1 MQRFFPLALL
11 FISSIVF
18 AQTELAYLKKS
29 DDQALIQA
37 TLQPSSIIGLSERD
51 TYILVASLEEGSLQ
65 LFENSNGTLI
75 PKLEFPMS
83 IGKEGFGKEIEG
95 DKKTPVGVYRITSF
109 LHNEQLDDF
118 YGRAAYPLNYPN
130 AWDLLQN
137 RTGSGI
143 WLHAMPEGV
152 TSRPA
157 LDSDGCIV
165 INNEQIEMLSPYLD
179 VGRTRIVLT
188 DKSDW
193 LPTKQIQIQRDEL
206 ESHIENWQEAW
217 ESLQDQP
224 YLAFY
229 SDDYNN
235 LKHDKA
241 SWDKYKKRVNGS
253 KKFIDINISDL
264 AIFSYPGTDN
274 LVMTE
279 FYQSYV
285 SNNYRSKGWKKQLWK
300 KEGDSW
306 KIIYEA
312 GG

>member
-1 MQRFFPLALL
+1 
-11 FISSIVF
+11 VC
-18 AQTELAYLKKS
+18 AQTELALLDAVPKNTGK
-29 DDQALIQA
+29 D
-37 TLQPSSIIGLSERD
+37 LQPSAIIGLSDRD
-51 TYILVASLEEGSLQ
+51 TYVLLASLNEGSLQ
-65 LFENSNGTLI
+65 LFENNQGTLI
-75 PKLEFPMS
+75 PKLQFPMS

-109 LHNEQLDDF
+109 LNDEQLDDF

-165 INNEQIEMLSPYLD
+165 INNEQIEMLAPYLD
-179 VGRTRIVLT
+179 IGRTRIVLT
-188 DKSDW
+188 DESDW
-193 LPTKQIQIQRDEL
+193 LPAKDIEIQRKEL
-206 ESHIENWQEAW
+206 ESRIDGWKVAW
-217 ESLQDQP
+217 ESLKADP
-224 YLAFY
+224 YLNFY
-229 SDDYNN
+229 SDEYNN
-235 LKHDKA
+235 LKHDKV
-241 SWDKYKKRVNGS
+241 SWDKYKRRVNGA
-253 KKFIDINISDL
+253 KKFIKVEISDL
-264 AIFSYPGTDN
+264 AIFSYPGAEN

-285 SNNYRSKGWKKQLWK
+285 SNNYRSNGWKKQLWK
-300 KEGDSW
+300 KEVSGW